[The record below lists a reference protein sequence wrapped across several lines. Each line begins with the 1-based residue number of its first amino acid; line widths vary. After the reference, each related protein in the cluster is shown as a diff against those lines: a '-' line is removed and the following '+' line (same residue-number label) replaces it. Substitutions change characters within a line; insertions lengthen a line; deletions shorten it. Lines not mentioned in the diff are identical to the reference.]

1 MSTLKVN
8 KIIPTAGVPTGGG
21 GGIIQVKSV
30 TKTDVFSVTASDGN
44 FSDITGLSVSIT
56 PTTNTSKILIYF
68 QSNFSAAINQ
78 RGSFRLL
85 RGSTVINAAGADGNS
100 TNESIF
106 SSLCT
111 RDNNHESIPVA
122 GVFLD
127 SPTTASAVTYKL
139 QVGAENSAGTIYVN
153 RTQAGG
159 TGTNQYLGV
168 SNLLVQEVSA

>member
-1 MSTLKVN
+1 MSQLKVN
-8 KIIPTAGVPTGGG
+8 SIVPVAGVPTGGG

-30 TKTDVFSVTASDGN
+30 NKTDVFSVTASSGS

-68 QSNFSAAINQ
+68 QSNYSAAINQ

-100 TNESIF
+100 TNEAIF
-106 SSLCT
+106 AGLCT
-111 RDNNHESIPVA
+111 RTNNAESIPVA

-139 QVGAENSAGTIYVN
+139 QVGAENSAGTIVVN
-153 RTQAGG
+153 RTQEGA
-159 TGTNQYLGV
+159 TGTSHFLGV
-168 SNLLVQEVSA
+168 SNLVVQEVSA